1 MGFWDNVL
9 EGLKLVRIWE
19 DDFTFFNMQSL
30 NEMSEV
36 IRQKAS
42 EMEKNDEEE

>member
-9 EGLKLVRIWE
+9 EGLKLIRIWE
-19 DDFTFFNMQSL
+19 DDLTFFSMQSL

-36 IRQKAS
+36 IRQKSS

>member
-19 DDFTFFNMQSL
+19 DDFTFFSMQSL

-36 IRQKAS
+36 IRQKSS

>member
-19 DDFTFFNMQSL
+19 DDITFFSMQSL

-36 IRQKAS
+36 LRQKTS

>member
-42 EMEKNDEEE
+42 ETEKNDEEE

>member
-1 MGFWDNVL
+1 MGFWDNIL

-19 DDFTFFNMQSL
+19 DDFTFFSMQSL

-36 IRQKAS
+36 IRQKSS
-42 EMEKNDEEE
+42 ETEKNDEEE